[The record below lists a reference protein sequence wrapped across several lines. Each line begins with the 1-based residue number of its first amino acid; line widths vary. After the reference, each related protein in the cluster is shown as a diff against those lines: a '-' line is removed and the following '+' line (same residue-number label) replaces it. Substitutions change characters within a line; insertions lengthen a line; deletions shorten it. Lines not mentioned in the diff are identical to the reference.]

1 MARLLT
7 LATGSL
13 LALALAAH
21 PSPAR
26 QDEKDPEV
34 NGKKASAWIDT
45 LVNGTSARQR
55 ALAVEALAKVWTEKR
70 HKDAVKNIGRALRVD
85 TSAAVRVQAAI
96 ALGGLR
102 EQDIKDGYGV
112 EDLVDA
118 MGKEKESRVRL
129 EIAKAIG
136 RFPVVAKLAV
146 VPLTAALK
154 DPDAATRAA
163 VAEAVGLAGTEAKSA
178 AAGLAPLLSDQDKG
192 VRKAVVISLG
202 RIAPEGAA
210 AVAEIM
216 AKMLDTEKDADMR
229 AELVTSMQLLGE
241 KSPPVVAALA
251 KLLTDP
257 DDELRRRAA
266 RALGTFGA
274 AAQPAAD
281 TLYKV
286 ATTDK
291 VKDIRIDAVRAF
303 AASLTQA
310 ELKARVKDLIALLN
324 DPEFEVRLAAVDEV
338 GSLGNDLLNDKETI
352 KVLRA
357 RLSDPHLKVREAVVL
372 ALRKIEK
379 KPEPKKDAEP
389 PKSP

>member
-1 MARLLT
+1 
-7 LATGSL
+7 
-13 LALALAAH
+13 
-21 PSPAR
+21 
-26 QDEKDPEV
+26 V

-45 LVNGTSARQR
+45 LVNGNSARQR
-55 ALAVEALAKVWTEKR
+55 ALAVEALAKLWTEKR
-70 HKDAVKNIGRALRVD
+70 HKEAIKNIGRALRVD
-85 TSAAVRVQAAI
+85 TSPAVRVQAAI

-102 EQDIKDGYGV
+102 EQDIKEGYGV

-129 EIAKAIG
+129 EIARAIG

-192 VRKAVVISLG
+192 VRKAVVIAMG
-202 RIAPEGAA
+202 RIAPEGAS
-210 AVAEIM
+210 AVAEVM
-216 AKMLDTEKDADMR
+216 AKMLDAEKDTDIR
-229 AELVTSMQLLGE
+229 VELVTSIQLLGE

-251 KLLTDP
+251 KLLLDP
-257 DDELRRRAA
+257 EDDLRRRSA
-266 RALGTFGA
+266 RALGTFGV

-286 ATTDK
+286 AATDK
-291 VKDIRIDAVRAF
+291 LKDIRVDAVRAF
-303 AASLTQA
+303 GMSVGPT
-310 ELKARVKDLIALLN
+310 ELKGRVKDLIALLN
-324 DPEFEVRLAAVDEV
+324 DPEFEVRLAVVDEI
-338 GSLGNDLLNDKETI
+338 GSLGNDLIDDKDTI
-352 KVLRA
+352 KVLRT

-379 KPEPKKDAEP
+379 KPEPKKDTEP